1 MQIQYDYYN
10 TNGRKGSVPMKKFFD
25 EFKKFCTKGNILE
38 LATGV
43 MIGGAFTTIVNS
55 LVNDMLMPVIGLV
68 TGGVNLSGLFVA
80 LDGQQ
85 YVSIDAAKEAGV
97 GTLNYG
103 SFIQNIIN
111 FLIIAFCVFLFVKF
125 MTKLMPKKEAAPAKP
140 ARLCPYCK
148 QPVHDEAVKC
158 QHCASDIAGK

>member
-1 MQIQYDYYN
+1 
-10 TNGRKGSVPMKKFFD
+10 MKKFFN
-25 EFKKFCTKGNILE
+25 EFKTFCTKGNILE

-85 YVSIDAAKEAGV
+85 YASIEAAKEAGV

-103 SFIQNIIN
+103 AFIQNIIN
-111 FLIIAFCVFLFVKF
+111 FLIIAFCVFMFVKF
-125 MTKLMPKKEAAPAKP
+125 MSKLMPKKEAAPAKP

>member
-1 MQIQYDYYN
+1 
-10 TNGRKGSVPMKKFFD
+10 MKKFFD

>member
-1 MQIQYDYYN
+1 
-10 TNGRKGSVPMKKFFD
+10 MKKLFA
-25 EFKKFCTKGNILE
+25 EFKKFCAKGNILE

-55 LVNDMLMPVIGLV
+55 LVNDLLMPVIGLI

-111 FLIIAFCVFLFVKF
+111 FLIIAFCVFLFVKL
-125 MTKLMPKKEAAPAKP
+125 MSKLLPKKEEAPKKP

-148 QPVHDEAVKC
+148 QAVHDEAVKC

>member
-1 MQIQYDYYN
+1 
-10 TNGRKGSVPMKKFFD
+10 MKKFFD

-68 TGGVNLSGLFVA
+68 TGGVNLGGLFVA

-103 SFIQNIIN
+103 NFIQNIIN

-158 QHCASDIAGK
+158 QHCGSDLK

>member
-1 MQIQYDYYN
+1 
-10 TNGRKGSVPMKKFFD
+10 MKKFFD
-25 EFKKFCTKGNILE
+25 EFKKFCTRGNILE

-55 LVNDMLMPVIGLV
+55 LVNDMLMPVIGLI

-103 SFIQNIIN
+103 NFIQNIIN
-111 FLIIAFCVFLFVKF
+111 FIIIAFCVFLFVKF

-158 QHCASDIAGK
+158 QHCGSELK

>member
-1 MQIQYDYYN
+1 
-10 TNGRKGSVPMKKFFD
+10 MKKLFE

-55 LVNDMLMPVIGLV
+55 LVNDMLMPVIGLI

-103 SFIQNIIN
+103 NFIQNIIN

-125 MTKLMPKKEAAPAKP
+125 MTRLMPKKEAAPAKP

>member
-1 MQIQYDYYN
+1 
-10 TNGRKGSVPMKKFFD
+10 MKKFFD
-25 EFKKFCTKGNILE
+25 DFKKFCTKGNILE

-55 LVNDMLMPVIGLV
+55 LVNDMLMPVIGLI